1 MLQKARMKLVCEE
14 AKRYHKA
21 YRQMYRTEILMAR
34 MVRKAGNF
42 FAPVEPKLAS
52 VIRIRA
58 ISGVSPKV

>member
-1 MLQKARMKLVCEE
+1 
-14 AKRYHKA
+14 
-21 YRQMYRTEILMAR
+21 MYRTEILMAR